1 MMYLAE
7 TVWYSQR
14 LLTHTLQLTHLP
26 GTALAA
32 DRSESV
38 LKKYNWTDQPDD
50 DALMLGLDE
59 HVPVC
64 IVRERVDVRRVLID
78 RLQGVRRLHE

>member
-7 TVWYSQR
+7 TVWYSQQ
-14 LLTHTLQLTHLP
+14 LLTHTRQLTHLP

-38 LKKYNWTDQPDD
+38 LQRDNRADRPDD
-50 DALMLGLDE
+50 DTLMLGLDE

-78 RLQGVRRLHE
+78 RLQGVRRRHE